1 MSLFSVKNNEI
12 YVTYRINSNKSSSNQ
27 SPEPIIQAIYFFLY
41 SPTMTTIKAESKT
54 VPTKTIAIN
63 VPMIYKTRPLQ
74 QVKAES
80 NPVPTPNT
88 HPTPSKPRAMSSK
101 AHFPASSSPSSSPS
115 PSSSS
120 ETSATHH
127 FTDTGPR
134 LKYSGSWVDYNLL
147 PDFLRDYCLAKA
159 YEMIEDAGH

>member
-1 MSLFSVKNNEI
+1 MSLFSLKNNEI
-12 YVTYRINSNKSSSNQ
+12 YVTYRINSNKSSFKQ
-27 SPEPIIQAIYFFLY
+27 SPEPIIQALYFFLY

-54 VPTKTIAIN
+54 LPTKTIAIN
-63 VPMIYKTRPLQ
+63 VPMIYKTIPLQ

-80 NPVPTPNT
+80 KTVPTNENPHSST
-88 HPTPSKPRAMSSK
+88 QPPKSQKSDISPSVPHPTSDI
-101 AHFPASSSPSSSPS
+101 
-115 PSSSS
+115 
-120 ETSATHH
+120 SAPNH

-134 LKYSGSWVDYNLL
+134 LKYSGTWVDYNLL

>member
-80 NPVPTPNT
+80 KTVPTYT
-88 HPTPSKPRAMSSK
+88 QSKPRASCPRSDFSLIQ
-101 AHFPASSSPSSSPS
+101 APLTPQ
-115 PSSSS
+115 
-120 ETSATHH
+120 SADYTAPHH
-127 FTDTGPR
+127 FTDKGPR
-134 LKYSGSWVDYNLL
+134 LKYSGTWVDYNLL

-159 YEMIEDAGH
+159 YEMIEDAGD

>member
-1 MSLFSVKNNEI
+1 MSLFSLKNNEI
-12 YVTYRINSNKSSSNQ
+12 YVTYRINSNKRSSNQ

-41 SPTMTTIKAESKT
+41 SSNMTTIKAESKT

-63 VPMIYKTRPLQ
+63 VPMRYKTIPLQ

-80 NPVPTPNT
+80 KTVPTPE
-88 HPTPSKPRAMSSK
+88 TP
-101 AHFPASSSPSSSPS
+101 HPS
-115 PSSSS
+115 PHPPKSLFIKQTPLPNSDI
-120 ETSATHH
+120 SAPNH

-134 LKYSGSWVDYNLL
+134 LKYSGTWVDYNLL

>member
-1 MSLFSVKNNEI
+1 MSLFSLKNNEI
-12 YVTYRINSNKSSSNQ
+12 YVTYRINSNKSSFNQ

-41 SPTMTTIKAESKT
+41 SSNMTTIKAESKT

-63 VPMIYKTRPLQ
+63 VPMIYKTIPLQ

-80 NPVPTPNT
+80 KTVPTPE
-88 HPTPSKPRAMSSK
+88 TPHSYTPLQKSLFIKQTPLLNSDI
-101 AHFPASSSPSSSPS
+101 SPSVPS
-115 PSSSS
+115 P
-120 ETSATHH
+120 TSDISAPNH

>member
-1 MSLFSVKNNEI
+1 MSLFSLKNNEI
-12 YVTYRINSNKSSSNQ
+12 CVTYRINSNKSSSNQ

-41 SPTMTTIKAESKT
+41 SSNMTTIKAESKT

-63 VPMIYKTRPLQ
+63 VPMIYKTIPLQ

-80 NPVPTPNT
+80 KTVPTPE
-88 HPTPSKPRAMSSK
+88 TPHSYTPPPKSLFIKQTPLLN
-101 AHFPASSSPSSSPS
+101 
-115 PSSSS
+115 S
-120 ETSATHH
+120 EISAPNH

>member
-1 MSLFSVKNNEI
+1 MSLFSLKNNEI
-12 YVTYRINSNKSSSNQ
+12 YVTYRINSNKSSFKQ
-27 SPEPIIQAIYFFLY
+27 SSDPIIQALYFFLY
-41 SPTMTTIKAESKT
+41 SPNMTTIKAESKT

-63 VPMIYKTRPLQ
+63 VPMIYKTIPLQ

-80 NPVPTPNT
+80 KTVPTPNT
-88 HPTPSKPRAMSSK
+88 NPTPSKTMAMSSK
-101 AHFPASSSPSSSPS
+101 AHFPASSSSSH
-115 PSSSS
+115 SSSS
-120 ETSATHH
+120 EISAPNH

-159 YEMIEDAGH
+159 YEMIEDAGR

>member
-1 MSLFSVKNNEI
+1 MSLFSLKNNEI

-41 SPTMTTIKAESKT
+41 DPNMTTNKAESKT

-63 VPMIYKTRPLQ
+63 VPMIYKTTPLQ

-80 NPVPTPNT
+80 KTVPTPNT
-88 HPTPSKPRAMSSK
+88 HTTQSKTRAMSSK
-101 AHFPASSSPSSSPS
+101 AYFPASSYFF

-120 ETSATHH
+120 EISAPNH
-127 FTDTGPR
+127 FTNTGPR

-147 PDFLRDYCLAKA
+147 PDFLRDYCLTKA

>member
-1 MSLFSVKNNEI
+1 MSLFSLKNNEI
-12 YVTYRINSNKSSSNQ
+12 YVTYRINSNKSSFNQ

-41 SPTMTTIKAESKT
+41 SSNMTTIKAESKT
-54 VPTKTIAIN
+54 VPT
-63 VPMIYKTRPLQ
+63 
-74 QVKAES
+74 
-80 NPVPTPNT
+80 PNT
-88 HPTPSKPRAMSSK
+88 HPTPSKTRAMSSK
-101 AHFPASSSPSSSPS
+101 AHFPASSSSSH
-115 PSSSS
+115 SSSS
-120 ETSATHH
+120 EISAPNH

>member
-54 VPTKTIAIN
+54 VPTKTIAKT
-63 VPMIYKTRPLQ
+63 VPLIYKTQPRPQ
-74 QVKAES
+74 NKAES
-80 NPVPTPNT
+80 KTVPTPNT
-88 HPTPSKPRAMSSK
+88 HPTPSKPW
-101 AHFPASSSPSSSPS
+101 ASCSRSDFSLIQAPLTPQ
-115 PSSSS
+115 
-120 ETSATHH
+120 SADYTAPHH
-127 FTDTGPR
+127 FTDKGPR
-134 LKYSGSWVDYNLL
+134 LGYSGCWIDYNLL
-147 PDFLRDYCLAKA
+147 PDFLRDYCLTKA

>member
-12 YVTYRINSNKSSSNQ
+12 YVTYRINSNKNGIKTI
-27 SPEPIIQAIYFFLY
+27 PEPTIQAIYFFLY

-80 NPVPTPNT
+80 KTVPTPNT
-88 HPTPSKPRAMSSK
+88 RPTQSEPRASCPRSDFSLIQAPLTPK
-101 AHFPASSSPSSSPS
+101 LTAYTAP
-115 PSSSS
+115 
-120 ETSATHH
+120 HH
-127 FTDTGPR
+127 FTDKGPR
-134 LKYSGSWVDYNLL
+134 LGYSGSWVDYNLL
-147 PDFLRDYCLAKA
+147 PDFLRDYCLTKA
-159 YEMIEDAGH
+159 YEMIEAAGH

>member
-1 MSLFSVKNNEI
+1 MSLFSLKNNEI
-12 YVTYRINSNKSSSNQ
+12 CVTYRINSNKSSSNQ

-41 SPTMTTIKAESKT
+41 SSNMTTIKAESKT

-80 NPVPTPNT
+80 KTVPTPNT
-88 HPTPSKPRAMSSK
+88 NPTPSKTMAMSSK
-101 AHFPASSSPSSSPS
+101 AHFPASSS
-115 PSSSS
+115 
-120 ETSATHH
+120 EISAPNH

>member
-1 MSLFSVKNNEI
+1 MRGKFKKMSLFSLKNNEI
-12 YVTYRINSNKSSSNQ
+12 YVTYRINSNKSSFNQ

-41 SPTMTTIKAESKT
+41 SSNMTTIKAESKT

-63 VPMIYKTRPLQ
+63 VPMIYKTIPLQ

-80 NPVPTPNT
+80 KTVPTPE
-88 HPTPSKPRAMSSK
+88 TPHSYTPLPKSLFIKQTPFLNSDI
-101 AHFPASSSPSSSPS
+101 
-115 PSSSS
+115 
-120 ETSATHH
+120 SAPNH

>member
-1 MSLFSVKNNEI
+1 MSLFSLKNNEI
-12 YVTYRINSNKSSSNQ
+12 YVTYRINSNKSSFNQ

-41 SPTMTTIKAESKT
+41 SSNMTTIKAESKT
-54 VPTKTIAIN
+54 VPT
-63 VPMIYKTRPLQ
+63 
-74 QVKAES
+74 
-80 NPVPTPNT
+80 PNT
-88 HPTPSKPRAMSSK
+88 NPTPSKTRAMSSK
-101 AHFPASSSPSSSPS
+101 AHFPASSSSSH
-115 PSSSS
+115 SSSS
-120 ETSATHH
+120 EISAPNH